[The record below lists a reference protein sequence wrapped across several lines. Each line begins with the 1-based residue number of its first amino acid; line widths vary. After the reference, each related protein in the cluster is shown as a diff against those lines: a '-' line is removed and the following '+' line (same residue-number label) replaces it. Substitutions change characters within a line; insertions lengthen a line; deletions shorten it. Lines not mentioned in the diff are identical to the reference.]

1 MFLARHPLR
10 SFRRSGSFSNP
21 ADQLC
26 ANPQNRRIRKSLK
39 LNVQISKDNFTNEF
53 VNVIIF
59 HYIQTRQPYS
69 FSWSVFDKP
78 SFQEYSHSESSDG
91 KVTTGSYRVYLP
103 DGRIQTV
110 TYTADAKN
118 GYRADVKYENFSK
131 TGTWIPGA
139 IGFQVVGRS

>member
-1 MFLARHPLR
+1 MKLVILYALLAAVAASPI
-10 SFRRSGSFSNP
+10 
-21 ADQLC
+21 
-26 ANPQNRRIRKSLK
+26 PQ
-39 LNVQISKDNFTNEF
+39 TNYAPTPKTDE
-53 VNVIIF
+53 
-59 HYIQTRQPYS
+59 YTRQPYS